1 MQLAQITSL
10 LYPKL
15 QNSTIGRTS
24 PATQNDVFDSNW
36 ERSFGFHPP
45 GGLTLCERNSLL
57 ISRVKLPSTY
67 NPEEDQE
74 TCPIC
79 IEGFLPGQ
87 SVIFLPCC
95 HKIHKACF
103 WKLSKDYRCCSICK
117 MDMSKGIHY
126 RNQFFNW
133 VSCCPNIKFII

>member
-1 MQLAQITSL
+1 M
-10 LYPKL
+10 Y
-15 QNSTIGRTS
+15 NSTIGRTP

-45 GGLTLCERNSLL
+45 GGLNLCERNSLL

-67 NPEEDQE
+67 KPEEDE
-74 TCPIC
+74 EKCPIC

-95 HKIHKACF
+95 HKIHKTCF

-117 MDMSKGIHY
+117 MDMSKGIYY
-126 RNQFFNW
+126 RN
-133 VSCCPNIKFII
+133 